1 MPPGEGG
8 IFTFANG
15 HKGVGY
21 RAPGSCWVFWIFVT
35 FSTRFYPRDEPSRR
49 KELSIVGKD
58 ASLWVQTQ
66 SLIAPS
72 GPSPSMVVRKNSTFS
87 ALVNV
92 SKPNIRIVFIFFLR
106 SWRKGKKLKKGFS
119 LGPKGTFFCRKNN
132 ENGHCSENKF
142 SLLKEFCFASLI

>member
-21 RAPGSCWVFWIFVT
+21 RLPGSCWVFWIFVT
-35 FSTRFYPRDEPSRR
+35 FSTCFYPRHEPRRR

-92 SKPNIRIVFIFFLR
+92 TKPNIRIVFIFFLR
-106 SWRKGKKLKKGFS
+106 SGRKGKKLKKGFS
-119 LGPKGTFFCRKNN
+119 LEPQGTFFCRKNN
-132 ENGHCSENKF
+132 EKGHCSENKF
-142 SLLKEFCFASLI
+142 SLLNQFCFASLI